1 MLARNHTIE
10 ASRQDHD
17 SRNRFVRGLQHV
29 VVVRVD
35 RYVGVHIAVTGVHV
49 QGNPHAAFKDT
60 FVNGHTLVQNRLEG
74 SAREDGLKARL
85 DLRFPTG
92 TQGVVLQLWK

>member
-1 MLARNHTIE
+1 M
-10 ASRQDHD
+10 
-17 SRNRFVRGLQHV
+17 RGLQHV

-35 RYVGVHIAVTGVHV
+35 WDVGVHIAVTRVHV
-49 QGNPHAAFKDT
+49 QRNPHAAFEDA

-74 SAREDGLKARL
+74 SAREDGLQACL

-92 TQGVVLQLWK
+92 TQGVVLQLRE